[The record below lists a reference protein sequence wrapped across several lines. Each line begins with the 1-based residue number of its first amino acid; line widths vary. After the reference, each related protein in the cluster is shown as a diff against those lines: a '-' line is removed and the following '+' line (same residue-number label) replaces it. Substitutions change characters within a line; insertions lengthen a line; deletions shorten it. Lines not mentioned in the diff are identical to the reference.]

1 MKRII
6 VCILLIAGMAM
17 AYLKAYEV
25 EPVKAQW
32 SGKAR
37 PDIGISQ
44 IITCNFDS
52 LVYCEFF
59 NGKGSAAGIHVS
71 VLTMSGY
78 EVASGD
84 TNDNGDHKWL
94 RCYLHTTAPES
105 IVKGKQYEFRF
116 TRSGADSI
124 HYYYDMRDPY
134 RYGSM
139 PGDVAPNPRDLCMRV
154 YGVMDTVKRTFFGM
168 DEPNFVPW
176 SWADTSKRR
185 QLRQRA
191 GQLADSAGIG
201 SIMLTYLRWDQMC
214 SDTIAP
220 PGCTIPAERWCD
232 FDARLWMI
240 TQDAHARPVV
250 NIIGTAPYASSRDTF
265 EMRRIWIPDTA
276 VAHQGH
282 WEYVMERVKTPYC
295 APRGLWNAD
304 STNYWKMFIYSM
316 ITHLDGD
323 TERRGRWPGGTGR
336 PYDRVH
342 VYVIWNE
349 PNDTCLVT
357 TRQHV
362 DNFATGWWR
371 RPNREYT
378 PAEYPGLYGL
388 CRLYVRMAFVA
399 ESVIRNTLPE
409 YHQHDTILICPVHRC
424 FDSSWTMGLTRGI
437 EFIRNCYRIAKNEYG
452 KIFWDG
458 IALHPY
464 QDGHDFKP
472 IISEVMAESVRAVAR
487 EFGHDDCLVWNS
499 EEGVLDY
506 CRWNRDTVN
515 LYHQGDA
522 QRYLPAMFVTQ
533 IASGELPGA
542 RYDAA
547 QWWVYSAA
555 IGDSYGLIGL
565 KNVPNPG
572 DSIWPDSAC
581 WEKYSVYYATK
592 HMTEELTGWRY
603 ESRISIKDSLR
614 IYQFTHPGDGRR
626 KWVGFRVQSEGRHS
640 PKTGSGFIPAR
651 TDSVY
656 ISDVLGGTP
665 GVARTDQT
673 GWVVLPLGAT
683 VSYVEE
689 PDTQFLRPDLRVD
702 SVRVVASPPPEVW
715 RPVVKV
721 WVTNVGNRAT
731 PGVVYP
737 KTASADVPP
746 TRVVVFWNGDS
757 VAAGKTF
764 QSIAP
769 GETWLIE
776 VEMEEVPAA
785 MEGWGLLSV
794 RVNPG
799 QAFVE
804 LKGLDDNTGY
814 HYLFVSR

>member
-1 MKRII
+1 MII
-6 VCILLIAGMAM
+6 AALMPDMALGLLG
-17 AYLKAYEV
+17 AYNV

-32 SGKAR
+32 SGWTR
-37 PDIGISQ
+37 RNEPVSQ
-44 IITCNFDS
+44 TITCNFDS
-52 LVYCEFF
+52 LV
-59 NGKGSAAGIHVS
+59 
-71 VLTMSGY
+71 
-78 EVASGD
+78 EVALFTGFPGTGRNYD
-84 TNDNGDHKWL
+84 LQVRDWETNELVAHQYGVPSAGDHQWL
-94 RCYLHTTAPES
+94 RFTS
-105 IVKGKQYEFRF
+105 IIPDGKFVRGKRYEFRF
-116 TRSGADSI
+116 TRPGDSI

-139 PGDVAPNPRDLCMRV
+139 PDDVAPTPRDLCMRV

-176 SWADTSKRR
+176 SWADTSKRS

-214 SDTIAP
+214 GDTIAP
-220 PGCTIPAERWCD
+220 PGCTIPDSLWCD

-250 NIIGTAPYASSRDTF
+250 NIVGTAPYASSRDTF
-265 EMRRIWIPDTA
+265 EMRKIWVRLPDTA
-276 VAHQGH
+276 ADNGGH
-282 WEYVMERVKTPYC
+282 WDYVMERVKTPYC

-304 STNYWKMFIYSM
+304 TTNYWKMFIYSM

-424 FDSSWTMGLTRGI
+424 FASCETMGLTRGI

-464 QDGHDFKP
+464 QDWHDFKP

-487 EFGHDDCLVWNS
+487 EFGHYDCLVWNS

-506 CRWNRDTVN
+506 PGWNRDTVN
-515 LYHQGDA
+515 FYHQGDA

-547 QWWVYSAA
+547 QWWLYSAA

-565 KNVPNPG
+565 KNVSNLD
-572 DSIWPDSAC
+572 DSVWPDSAC
-581 WEKYSVYYATK
+581 WEKYSAYYATR
-592 HMTEELTGWRY
+592 HMTEELVGWRY
-603 ESRISIKDSLR
+603 ESRISMGDSIR
-614 IYQFTHPGDGRR
+614 IYQFTHPVDGRR

-656 ISDVLGGTP
+656 ISDVLGGTR

-721 WVTNVGNRAT
+721 WMTNVGNRAT

-737 KTASADVPP
+737 ETASADVPP

-769 GETWLIE
+769 GETRLIE
-776 VEMEEVPAA
+776 VEIEEVPAA

-814 HYLFVSR
+814 QYLFVSR